1 MKDVGYLTYDT
12 IVTAPVRQ
20 KLSPQLPMRSNFGI
34 SATNDKNTELIGYKR
49 GSTNVNNELLTGLT
63 IPAKVVNNI
72 DNYDTNLNFKRPI
85 AKKRNTGSSTS
96 KYIVNPDYV
105 NNKKNNYEDTKET
118 LYKIGDAISSIPQV
132 IAKTKEITTSSIG
145 SAQNF
150 VSKIQSVPSAISSNV
165 NKVKSGIDTIL
176 ETPSKISQKFD
187 RMKKKFNRIVDSTSR
202 SSPAIVEQTN
212 NGKTAVQKLNDEKFQ
227 SNAVV
232 KVKEYVAVTQPMVKE
247 PVVVKESVA
256 AKEPVVV
263 TQPVKIVTKIEA
275 PVLIDPIEKERNER
289 LFKYTLSLLKSVL
302 SFSGALIGFST
313 KLTFAI
319 AQDASKEAKLR
330 LVETTDTK
338 PIVNAVKIDDVVSTS
353 TTMELVVRPNVPD
366 AVKDQEVA
374 IVKNILSRI
383 TTDAENVS
391 AQSIVDVSSSTS
403 TPQIELI
410 ATSNIPD
417 TVKEQEVAIVKSIIS
432 RIGSDAVKEQK
443 VPVPSQSIND
453 FSSSLASPQ
462 IELIATPNIPDAVK
476 EQEVVIVKNILS
488 RIVTDAVNE
497 QTVTP
502 RQESDDSSLTLN
514 EQAEK
519 KRRALID
526 DAILR
531 DQIRKKAVK
540 YEAIEMKKTM
550 QEAKVKEIAEVIS
563 KVVSDEDEPLQ
574 PTGKKLNAYQEF
586 VSRSMKKLKAENAVG
601 NSRDLMKRIAEM
613 WKIEKESKVE

>member
-1 MKDVGYLTYDT
+1 VKDVGYLTYDT
-12 IVTAPVRQ
+12 IVAAPVRQ

-72 DNYDTNLNFKRPI
+72 DNYDRNLNFKRPI

-96 KYIVNPDYV
+96 KYIVNPDYI
-105 NNKKNNYEDTKET
+105 NNKNNYEDTKET

-132 IAKTKEITTSSIG
+132 ITKTKEITTSSIG

-176 ETPSKISQKFD
+176 ETSTKISQKFD
-187 RMKKKFNRIVDSTSR
+187 RMKKKFNRIVDSASR
-202 SSPAIVEQTN
+202 SSSTIVEQTN
-212 NGKTAVQKLNDEKFQ
+212 NGKTAVQKLNDEKLK

-232 KVKEYVAVTQPMVKE
+232 KVKESVAVTQPMV
-247 PVVVKESVA
+247 
-256 AKEPVVV
+256 KEPVVV

-275 PVLIDPIEKERNER
+275 PIVIDPIEKERNER
-289 LFKYTLSLLKSVL
+289 LFTYTLSLLKSVL

-313 KLTFAI
+313 KLTFAV
-319 AQDASKEAKLR
+319 AQDATKEAKLR

-353 TTMELVVRPNVPD
+353 TTMELVVRPNIPD
-366 AVKDQEVA
+366 AAKEQEVA
-374 IVKNILSRI
+374 IVKNIISRI
-383 TTDAENVS
+383 ATDAENVP
-391 AQSIVDVSSSTS
+391 AQSIDDVSSSLAS
-403 TPQIELI
+403 TLLELI
-410 ATSNIPD
+410 ATPNIPD
-417 TVKEQEVAIVKSIIS
+417 AVKEQEVAIVKNIIS
-432 RIGSDAVKEQK
+432 RIVTDAVKEHK
-443 VPVPSQSIND
+443 VPVPAQSID
-453 FSSSLASPQ
+453 DVSSSTSTPQ

-476 EQEVVIVKNILS
+476 EQEVAVVKNIIS

-497 QTVTP
+497 QTVTQ
-502 RQESDDSSLTLN
+502 RQESDKSSMILN

-519 KRRALID
+519 KRCALID

-540 YEAIEMKKTM
+540 YEAVEMKKTM

-563 KVVSDEDEPLQ
+563 KVFNDEDEPLQ
-574 PTGKKLNAYQEF
+574 RTGKKLNAYQEF

-613 WKIEKESKVE
+613 WKIEKESKVEQM